1 MDTILFIFC
10 IIFFFIFSTIFI
22 KKYNNSVK
30 KKNINAACHD
40 IMNKKLFSL
49 YGINA
54 CIWNLSHV
62 LIYCFICYLF
72 DAQLSIEKHLIV
84 FVFGIIWYMSC
95 PYYKEGHY
103 KCQNINDI
111 VYENTDQPR
120 IDDIIFNSMG
130 QLLYVLLFYFKI
142 IN

>member
-1 MDTILFIFC
+1 
-10 IIFFFIFSTIFI
+10 
-22 KKYNNSVK
+22 
-30 KKNINAACHD
+30 
-40 IMNKKLFSL
+40 
-49 YGINA
+49 
-54 CIWNLSHV
+54 
-62 LIYCFICYLF
+62 
-72 DAQLSIEKHLIV
+72 
-84 FVFGIIWYMSC
+84 MSC

>member
-1 MDTILFIFC
+1 
-10 IIFFFIFSTIFI
+10 
-22 KKYNNSVK
+22 
-30 KKNINAACHD
+30 
-40 IMNKKLFSL
+40 MNKKIFSL

-62 LIYCFICYLF
+62 SIYCFICYLF
-72 DAQLSIEKHLIV
+72 DTQLSIEKHLIV

-95 PYYKEGHY
+95 PYYKHGNY

-120 IDDIIFNSMG
+120 TDDIIFNSMG

>member
-62 LIYCFICYLF
+62 LIYCFICAIYMILNSVLF
-72 DAQLSIEKHLIV
+72 KSFDSLMLVEKKKKKKKKKA
-84 FVFGIIWYMSC
+84 
-95 PYYKEGHY
+95 P
-103 KCQNINDI
+103 N
-111 VYENTDQPR
+111 
-120 IDDIIFNSMG
+120 
-130 QLLYVLLFYFKI
+130 
-142 IN
+142 